1 MSKPNPGESF
11 EDYKIRRAYE
21 DSQKNQP
28 LKNENETKPKNKTE
42 SKIEI
47 DSKNKTESK
56 PVVPADMQKKLDAL
70 EKAGYIPRYGSKPLH
85 VGLMR
90 RFGNG
95 IPVVLQWIDLPLR
108 AERAQYRNE
117 KEYVIDG
124 KSAIFHDHKSG
135 KSFLL
140 YDMDLNL
147 PLIGAYESRKCNQ
160 CNSTDLTIEFLNQP
174 NTASADLQAIY
185 GVKESFRQFIAGIRN
200 EINRNVRQ
208 TVVLAIVFMVSGFIL
223 GHFL

>member
-1 MSKPNPGESF
+1 MSKPKPGESY
-11 EDYKIRRAYE
+11 EDFRVRRAFE
-21 DSQKNQP
+21 DSQNQQ
-28 LKNENETKPKNKTE
+28 LKNENETVAQISSPNPIPPATPK
-42 SKIEI
+42 SA
-47 DSKNKTESK
+47 
-56 PVVPADMQKKLDAL
+56 VPADMQKKLDAL
-70 EKAGYIPRYGSKPLH
+70 EKAGYIPKYGSKPLH

>member
-1 MSKPNPGESF
+1 MSKPNPGESL

-28 LKNENETKPKNKTE
+28 LKNENETVAQISAPNPIPPTTPK
-42 SKIEI
+42 S
-47 DSKNKTESK
+47 
-56 PVVPADMQKKLDAL
+56 VVPADMQKKLDAL
-70 EKAGYIPRYGSKPLH
+70 EKAGYIPKYGSKPLH

>member
-1 MSKPNPGESF
+1 MSKPNPGESL

-28 LKNENETKPKNKTE
+28 LKNENETVAQISAPNPIPTATPK
-42 SKIEI
+42 SA
-47 DSKNKTESK
+47 
-56 PVVPADMQKKLDAL
+56 VPADMQKKLDAL
-70 EKAGYIPRYGSKPLH
+70 EKAGYIPKYGSKPLH

>member
-1 MSKPNPGESF
+1 MSKPNPGESL

-28 LKNENETKPKNKTE
+28 LKNENETVAQISAPPTTPK
-42 SKIEI
+42 S
-47 DSKNKTESK
+47 
-56 PVVPADMQKKLDAL
+56 VVQADMQKKLDAL
-70 EKAGYIPRYGSKPLH
+70 EKAGYIPKYGSKPLH

>member
-1 MSKPNPGESF
+1 MSKPNPGESL

-28 LKNENETKPKNKTE
+28 LKNENETVAQISAPNPIPPATPK
-42 SKIEI
+42 SA
-47 DSKNKTESK
+47 
-56 PVVPADMQKKLDAL
+56 VPADMQKKLDAL
-70 EKAGYIPRYGSKPLH
+70 EKAGYIPKYGSKPLH

-117 KEYVIDG
+117 KEYIVDG

-147 PLIGAYESRKCNQ
+147 PLIGAYESRKCTQ

>member
-1 MSKPNPGESF
+1 MSKPNPGESL

-28 LKNENETKPKNKTE
+28 LKNENETVAQISTPNPIPPATPK
-42 SKIEI
+42 SA
-47 DSKNKTESK
+47 
-56 PVVPADMQKKLDAL
+56 VPADMQKKLDAL
-70 EKAGYIPRYGSKPLH
+70 EKAGYIPKYGSKPLH

>member
-11 EDYKIRRAYE
+11 EDYIRRAYE
-21 DSQKNQP
+21 DLQKNQP
-28 LKNENETKPKNKTE
+28 LKNENETVAQIPTPNPIPPATPK
-42 SKIEI
+42 SA
-47 DSKNKTESK
+47 
-56 PVVPADMQKKLDAL
+56 VPADMQKKLDAL
-70 EKAGYIPRYGSKPLH
+70 EKAGYIPKYGSKPLH